1 MSRLSVVVPVYN
13 VEGYIDRCLGSLRE
27 QTLEDIEVI
36 CVNDGSTDGSAARLA
51 DWASRDGRI
60 RIIDKT
66 NGGLSSARNAGIDA
80 ASSPLVC
87 FLDSDD
93 RLVPNACEKIMAAF
107 ADGDPDVVTFGAVCT
122 PAEKAAPW
130 IAEALSPR
138 DAFYPSFDQRILF
151 EERSRP
157 FAWRTA
163 CRRSFL
169 RDQDIRFDEAVR
181 FGEDQVFHFAVYPRA
196 KGVRLLSDKLYEYEV
211 ARPGSLMDRL
221 RDDLHQ
227 KLLEHVNIVDH
238 ILADWCEGGLLDLCP
253 SQLLCFIAD
262 FALYDALKLSD
273 FEYRDVAHALHE
285 VLLTYWGR
293 EELGKVRL
301 PKSVRKMLD
310 DACLDGFMPSG
321 KRKLLVLEY
330 YTHLHGALGTAKKL
344 ISKV

>member
-36 CVNDGSTDGSAARLA
+36 CVNDGSTDESAARLA

-93 RLVPNACEKIMAAF
+93 RLVPNACERIASCF
-107 ADGDPDVVTFGAVCT
+107 EEDDPDVVTFGATCV
-122 PAEKAAPW
+122 PPEKATPW
-130 IAEALSPR
+130 IVEALSPR
-138 DAFYPSFDQRILF
+138 DAFYPSFDERILF
-151 EERSRP
+151 EEKSRP

-163 CRRSFL
+163 CRRDFL
-169 RDQDIRFDEAVR
+169 LENRIRFDESVR

-196 KGVRLLSDKLYEYEV
+196 KGVRLCSDKLYEYEV

-227 KLLEHVNIVDH
+227 KLLEHVNIVAH
-238 ILADWCEGGLLDLCP
+238 ILADWKKGGLLELCP
-253 SQLLCFIAD
+253 GELLCFIAD
-262 FALYDALKLSD
+262 FALYDSLKLSD
-273 FEYRDVAHALHE
+273 GEYRDVADPLRD
-285 VLLTYWGR
+285 VLLRYWKR
-293 EELGKVRL
+293 EELASLKL
-301 PKSVRKMLD
+301 PFSVGKMLAE
-310 DACLDGFMPSG
+310 ACLDGHMPAT
-321 KRKLLVLEY
+321 KRKMLVLEY
-330 YTHLHGALGTAKKL
+330 YTHLHGILGTAKKL
-344 ISKV
+344 MSKV

>member
-87 FLDSDD
+87 FLDPDD
-93 RLVPNACEKIMAAF
+93 RLVPNACERIVSCF
-107 ADGDPDVVTFGAVCT
+107 EEDDPDVVTFGATCV
-122 PAEKAAPW
+122 PPEKATPW
-130 IAEALSPR
+130 IVEALSPR
-138 DAFYPSFDQRILF
+138 DAFYPSFDERILF
-151 EERSRP
+151 EEKSRP

-163 CRRSFL
+163 CRRDFL
-169 RDQDIRFDEAVR
+169 LESGIRFDEGVR

-196 KGVRLLSDKLYEYEV
+196 RGVRLCSDKLYEYEV

-221 RDDLHQ
+221 KDDLHQ

-238 ILADWCEGGLLDLCP
+238 ILADWDRGGLLALCP
-253 SQLLCFIAD
+253 EGLVCFIAD

-273 FEYRDVAHALHE
+273 GEYREVADALRDVLFS
-285 VLLTYWGR
+285 YWTRDGLAAV
-293 EELGKVRL
+293 EL
-301 PKSVRKMLD
+301 PPSVRKMLVS
-310 DACLDGFMPSG
+310 ACLDGHMPAA
-321 KRKLLVLEY
+321 KRRMLVLEY
-330 YTHLHGALGTAKKL
+330 YTHLHGVLGTAKKL